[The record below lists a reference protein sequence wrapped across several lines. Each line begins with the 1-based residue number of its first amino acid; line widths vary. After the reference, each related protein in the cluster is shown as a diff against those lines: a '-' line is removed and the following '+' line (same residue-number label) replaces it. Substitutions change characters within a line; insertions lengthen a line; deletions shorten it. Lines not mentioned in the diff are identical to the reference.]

1 MRLNII
7 IIALSLLV
15 SSLALSG
22 LDNQPELKKQ
32 SDAHQMF
39 LLRNGLS
46 RHPGS
51 SDFYAGE
58 VAWTFN
64 DTPTCEERF
73 KTVLAVEPKSNTAKQ
88 IHHILA
94 YAAMRE
100 GRYGRSLREMDA
112 LLAIDPNDS
121 DAKSTRPFIEALSHF
136 PDQAVLQRSG
146 TDKVTVQMEDG
157 RLPLVINGKKA
168 GYFIDTGANLS
179 TLSESDA
186 LLFGMEIYEVK
197 STGAD
202 INGNRV
208 LFRIARAKSLAL
220 GSVELR
226 NVAFLVVAK
235 DAQPF
240 VDMEPGQRGLIGL
253 PVLLEL
259 GSVTWNREGA
269 FEADLSPSGRNLSAA
284 NICFDDLN
292 LITEAR
298 FEGHAYPFVLDT
310 GAVTSDLWPRFA
322 GVARDLMR
330 TSSTHES
337 HTVTGVGGGQKFE
350 STSIPKVVL
359 ELGGKSVVLQ
369 PAHIVETQQGTTSK
383 WFYGNLGVDL
393 LRQAETVTINFKAM
407 TLKLESPAGVPMR
420 GK

>member
-1 MRLNII
+1 MRLNYII
-7 IIALSLLV
+7 TGLSVIV
-15 SSLALSG
+15 SFLALSG
-22 LDNQPELKKQ
+22 LDNQPEFKKQ

-39 LLRNGLS
+39 LLRNALS
-46 RHPGS
+46 RHPKS

-58 VAWTFN
+58 VACAFN
-64 DTPTCEERF
+64 DTPTCEGKF
-73 KTVLAVEPKSNTAKQ
+73 KRVLAGEPKSNTAKQ

-100 GRYGRSLREMDA
+100 GRYGRSLQEMDA

-121 DAKSTRPFIEALSHF
+121 DAKGTRPFVEALSQF
-136 PDQAVLQRSG
+136 PDQAVQRSG
-146 TDKVTVQMEDG
+146 GNKVTVQMDDG

-168 GYFIDTGANLS
+168 SYFIDTGANLS

-208 LFRIARAKSLAL
+208 LFRIARAKSLTL
-220 GSVELR
+220 GSLELR
-226 NVAFLVVAK
+226 NVAFLVVTK

-240 VDMEPGQRGLIGL
+240 VDMEPGERGLIGL

-259 GSVTWNREGA
+259 SSVTWNREGV
-269 FEADLSPSGRNLSAA
+269 FEADLSAAGKDLSAA

-322 GVARDLMR
+322 RVARDLIR
-330 TSSTHES
+330 KSSTHES
-337 HTVTGVGGGQKFE
+337 HTVAGVGGGQKFE
-350 STSIPKVVL
+350 STSIPRVVL
-359 ELGGKSVVLQ
+359 ELGGKAVVLQ
-369 PAHIVETQQGTTSK
+369 PAHVVETQQGTTSK
-383 WFYGNLGVDL
+383 WLYGNLGVDL
-393 LRQAETVTINFKAM
+393 LQQAETVTINFKAM
-407 TLKLESPAGVPMR
+407 TLTLGSHAGEPTR